1 MGSLAERAVHQAVHA
16 VLDADEKLASAVLDE
31 ENTINELQIE
41 IDDRVVQLLAL
52 QQLMAADL
60 RFVLAIARINN
71 DLERMGDQ
79 AVNIAQSAQRIVRH
93 PRVKPYVD
101 LPRMGELA
109 EKMMRD
115 SLDSL
120 VRRDVELARSVLS
133 RDDQVDQLR
142 DQIFREL
149 LTYMMGD
156 SSVVYPAFELILVAK
171 NLERIADHATNVAED
186 VSTWSPEATFAILPP
201 TGILLDH
208 RPTRSRPVP
217 PRRFGSRSDWI
228 RVIRKLELKR
238 HYPQAGSQL
247 PSGRPPGDE
256 PILGCECYR
265 DISPIDLPMR
275 HQLPSF
281 H

>member
-1 MGSLAERAVHQAVHA
+1 MERHFERDLEELKERLLWMGSLAERSVHQAVHS
-16 VLDADEKLASAVLDE
+16 VLEAEEKLAHAVLNE
-31 ENTINELQIE
+31 ENVINELQIE

-60 RFVLAIARINN
+60 RFVLAIARLNN
-71 DLERMGDQ
+71 DLERIADQ
-79 AVNIAQSAQRIVRH
+79 AVNIAQSAQRILRH

-120 VRRDVELARSVLS
+120 VRRDVELARSVLA

-171 NLERIADHATNVAED
+171 NLERVADHATNIAED
-186 VSTWSPEATFAILPP
+186 VIYM
-201 TGILLDH
+201 
-208 RPTRSRPVP
+208 V
-217 PRRFGSRSDWI
+217 
-228 RVIRKLELKR
+228 
-238 HYPQAGSQL
+238 AGS
-247 PSGRPPGDE
+247 DV
-256 PILGCECYR
+256 
-265 DISPIDLPMR
+265 R
-275 HQLPSF
+275 HSTADR
-281 H
+281 HSA